1 MRISKINGAILAA
14 SMVLP
19 LSLVGCSGESS
30 TSSESGSAAS
40 ADQQINLTFRSWI
53 PSADQ
58 WTELIEG
65 FEKENP
71 NISIDYSRD
80 EDYETFRTGLD
91 NDILAGDVPDIYGVQ
106 VGASFDDYAQYAL
119 PVEEYASDWISRID
133 ENSRNQTTTSDGVE
147 AAVPILTAG
156 MEYYLYNKTVFDEIG
171 QQLPENYDDLKE
183 VAAAAREK
191 GYSPFAMGA
200 ADAWHNADF
209 FVWLSNQFGDG
220 GEIYKAASGEIPWD
234 SESIVKAGQAW
245 QNLFV
250 DGIFQDGAVTTTTY
264 PAARDDFF
272 LARKAIALPTGSWH
286 VGMALTA
293 TDLEQPGSAVENDE
307 IGMAAFPSIGENKA
321 TATSGVDIA
330 LAVSNSS
337 DPEKA
342 EAAAKFVEFMAIGG
356 GQQIWVNWLQGF
368 PVAEG
373 IEVDVADEEP
383 ALGKESVRLVTE
395 SLAQA
400 EFPRKLTAPDRPSLE
415 NDLGVVLQNIAEGS
429 DPKTELATLNQ

>member
-1 MRISKINGAILAA
+1 MRISKINGAVLAA

-19 LSLVGCSGESS
+19 LSLVGCSGELS

-119 PVEEYASDWISRID
+119 PVEEYASDWISRVD
-133 ENSRNQTTTSDGVE
+133 EKSRNQTTTSDGVE

-171 QQLPENYDDLKE
+171 LQLPENYDDLKE

-272 LARKAIALPTGSWH
+272 LARKAIAFPTGSWH

-373 IEVDVADEEP
+373 IEIDVADEEP

-400 EFPRKLTAPDRPSLE
+400 KFPRKLTAPDRPSLE

>member
-1 MRISKINGAILAA
+1 MRISKINGAVLAA

-19 LSLVGCSGESS
+19 LSLVGCSRELS

-119 PVEEYASDWISRID
+119 PVEEYASDWISRVD

-171 QQLPENYDDLKE
+171 LQLPENYDDLKE

-272 LARKAIALPTGSWH
+272 LARKAIAFPTGSWH

-373 IEVDVADEEP
+373 IEIDVADEEP

-400 EFPRKLTAPDRPSLE
+400 KFPRKLTAPDRPSLE